1 MALTTRGIF
10 STPSESLKEAPAS
23 AVCYWSMFFS
33 FLDPPSLLCWV
44 FKIFSLSSNGCH
56 RSMTAFKVENE
67 GGACHGGFYLSWGS
81 KLLSQNPHKTSPPGL
96 LGWQGTWLPLE
107 LGSHLSWAHNVSTC
121 TPWVSVSSEMLG
133 ALRKVDHQ
141 NALVSATFSPK

>member
-1 MALTTRGIF
+1 MALIARGIF
-10 STPSESLKEAPAS
+10 STSSESRKEAPAS
-23 AVCYWSMFFS
+23 SLCYWSMFFS

-44 FKIFSLSSNGCH
+44 FKIFSPSPNGCH
-56 RSMTAFKVENE
+56 RSMTTFKVENE

-81 KLLSQNPHKTSPPGL
+81 KVLSQNPHKTSPWGS

-107 LGSHLSWAHNVSTC
+107 LGSHLSWAHSFSTW
-121 TPWVSVSSEMLG
+121 THWVSVSSEMLR
-133 ALRKVDHQ
+133 ALWKVDHQ